1 MELVILKAINDYKEK
16 NPKRFHMPGH
26 KGDKKFNKMFRQAQI
41 DITEL
46 AFSDN
51 LDNPS
56 GIIEKAEEDIAEI
69 LEAKKSFILTGG
81 SSSGIFAMLKA
92 VKPLGS
98 KIIICRNSH
107 RSVYNA
113 CEILGL
119 EPYVLNH
126 NYKHGIV
133 LPPSLEEIETLLKRD
148 NEIIGVLL
156 TSPDYF
162 GNVIELD
169 KIKEITKQ
177 YNKVL
182 LVDEAHGSHLKFLED
197 DNLYAGKY
205 ADIWVDGLHKTMP
218 CLTQGAV
225 LSTNNTRFIESLK
238 ESLKYFRTTSPSYP
252 IMASVE
258 YSVKYMNENREYVK
272 DLFERVN
279 DLKNK
284 LVLKKFRFF
293 RSEDFLK
300 LAIDFKYT
308 GISPYVAEKYLET
321 KKIYCELN
329 DGRYILFYLSPLT
342 KLKDISYLEKYLK
355 KLNKMKKLR
364 NTFKENPEIKI
375 GRKSFSYLVACE
387 MEQVLYPLEKS
398 EGKICGKNAGIFPPC
413 FPIIVAGET
422 ITKETIE
429 LLKSKT
435 NVFGITKNKINII
448 K

>member
-1 MELVILKAINDYKEK
+1 MELNILNAINNYKEK
-16 NPKRFHMPGH
+16 KPKRFHMPGH
-26 KGDKKFNKMFRQAQI
+26 KGDKKFNKLFRQAQI

-51 LDNPS
+51 LDNPN
-56 GIIEKAEEDIAEI
+56 GIIQKAEEDIAEI
-69 LEAKKSFILTGG
+69 LGSKKSIILTDG
-81 SSSGIFAMLKA
+81 SSSGIFSMLKA
-92 VKPLGS
+92 VKSLGS

-148 NEIIGVLL
+148 AEILGVLV

-162 GNVIELD
+162 GNVLELE

-177 YNKVL
+177 YKKVL
-182 LVDEAHGSHLKFLED
+182 LVDGAHGSHLKFLED
-197 DNLYAGKY
+197 DKLYAGKY
-205 ADIWVDGLHKTMP
+205 ADIWVDGLHKTLP
-218 CLTQGAV
+218 CLTQGAL
-225 LSTNNTRFIESLK
+225 LSTNEIRFIEPLK
-238 ESLKYFRTTSPSYP
+238 DAVKYFRTTSPSYP

-258 YSVKYMNENREYVK
+258 YSVKYMDENREYIKV
-272 DLFERVN
+272 LYERII

-284 LVLKKFRFF
+284 LAVKKYKFF
-293 RSEDFLK
+293 KSEDFLK
-300 LAIDFKYT
+300 LAVDFKYT
-308 GISPYVAEKYLET
+308 TISPYLAEKYLIS
-321 KKIYCELN
+321 KNIYTELN

-342 KLKDISYLEKYLK
+342 KIKEISYLEKHLK
-355 KLNKMKKLR
+355 KLSKMKKLK
-364 NTFKENPEIKI
+364 NTFIEKPEIKT

-387 MEQVLYPLEKS
+387 MEQVIYPLSKS
-398 EGKICGKNAGIFPPC
+398 EGKVCGKNAGIFPPC
-413 FPIIVAGET
+413 FPIVVAGEI

-429 LLKSKT
+429 LLSTQT
-435 NVFGITKNKINII
+435 NVFGLNKNKIHII